1 MIDLIKLKWKKYLL
15 GVFVLVVVDLGQLV
29 VPIIIAII
37 IDKIA
42 NFQTNQKELFNYFLI
57 LLNLALIVAFLRFFW
72 RFFIVGASREIERDL
87 RTKIYEHILKL
98 HIGYFNEKRTGD
110 IMAKAT
116 NDLEAIRMALSMGI
130 IAISDAIIYTS
141 FSIVAMFLISYKLTL
156 ISIIPLILLAPIS
169 LIFGKII
176 YEKFKKVQDIFG
188 ELSEK
193 VRETFEGIN
202 VIKAYTREKE
212 FLNNF
217 KKESLTYLRAN
228 VDLAKSWGLYEPII
242 KLLSGISIV
251 IILLIGGYFV
261 IRNEI
266 TIGQLTAFFAY
277 LNMLIWPML
286 GIGWGIN
293 LFQRA
298 NASYLRIKELLN
310 EKPQIYIKPNSHQKE
325 IIGNIKVRNLS
336 FAYDD
341 KKVLEDI
348 TFEVK
353 NSQSVGIIGKI
364 GSGKSTLLK
373 ILMRLY
379 NPPPGSVFIDDVD
392 ILDWDFYELRKY
404 IGYVPQEAFLFSMTI
419 RENILLGKPDA
430 TEREIWEIIEIV
442 DFKKDIEKFPMGLD
456 TMLGER
462 GITLSG
468 GQRQRLA
475 LARALIKKPKILL
488 LDDTFSALDNET
500 ENNILR
506 NLKTYFEDMTTIIVS
521 HKVSAIMDC
530 DYIIV
535 LEQGKIKEF
544 GTHQELME
552 IKGYYYN
559 MYNLQKFAN
568 IKHGA
573 EIYTG

>member
-228 VDLAKSWGLYEPII
+228 VDLA
-242 KLLSGISIV
+242 
-251 IILLIGGYFV
+251 
-261 IRNEI
+261 
-266 TIGQLTAFFAY
+266 
-277 LNMLIWPML
+277 
-286 GIGWGIN
+286 
-293 LFQRA
+293 
-298 NASYLRIKELLN
+298 
-310 EKPQIYIKPNSHQKE
+310 
-325 IIGNIKVRNLS
+325 
-336 FAYDD
+336 
-341 KKVLEDI
+341 
-348 TFEVK
+348 
-353 NSQSVGIIGKI
+353 
-364 GSGKSTLLK
+364 
-373 ILMRLY
+373 
-379 NPPPGSVFIDDVD
+379 
-392 ILDWDFYELRKY
+392 
-404 IGYVPQEAFLFSMTI
+404 
-419 RENILLGKPDA
+419 
-430 TEREIWEIIEIV
+430 
-442 DFKKDIEKFPMGLD
+442 
-456 TMLGER
+456 
-462 GITLSG
+462 
-468 GQRQRLA
+468 
-475 LARALIKKPKILL
+475 
-488 LDDTFSALDNET
+488 
-500 ENNILR
+500 
-506 NLKTYFEDMTTIIVS
+506 
-521 HKVSAIMDC
+521 
-530 DYIIV
+530 
-535 LEQGKIKEF
+535 
-544 GTHQELME
+544 
-552 IKGYYYN
+552 
-559 MYNLQKFAN
+559 
-568 IKHGA
+568 
-573 EIYTG
+573 